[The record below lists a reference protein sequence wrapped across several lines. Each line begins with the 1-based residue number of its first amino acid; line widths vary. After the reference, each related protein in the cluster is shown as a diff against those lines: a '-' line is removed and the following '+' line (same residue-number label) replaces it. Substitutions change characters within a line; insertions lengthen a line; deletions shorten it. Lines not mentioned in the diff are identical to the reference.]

1 VHRFRRIAGILF
13 AGAWLSVTYAQNS
26 ATDEAPPRTQQAGA
40 SASPEKLIVTVGKS
54 MIIDSP
60 VNIQRISYADAT
72 LVEAVAVGPK
82 EVLLNG
88 KAAGETS
95 LIIWQ
100 QGGTR
105 LLYDLTV
112 RLSTNKLDIV
122 RQQIAR
128 DFPNDDINVTF
139 ENDTAFVRGSVK
151 DVTAAERVMAMVATL
166 GGKPPINL
174 LRVQVPPVETQIL
187 LKVRFAN
194 VDRSAQQDL
203 GISFAS
209 GAFNQATQIG
219 TGQFAGPQIT
229 NGVVSISD
237 ALNVLLFRK
246 DINLAATI
254 KALESKA
261 LLETLA
267 EPNVLAIN
275 GKVASFVSGGEFP
288 YPMVQGGAVGSVTI
302 AFREYGIRINFLPKI
317 TPRGTIQLQVTP
329 EVSALDFAN
338 AVAFQGFT
346 IPALTTRRVNT
357 EVELESGQSFMIA
370 GLLDNSMTESLNK
383 IPGLSS
389 IPLFGKLFQSRER
402 KRSNTELLVL
412 VTPEVVRPL
421 PAGQPAPMLHMP
433 YSFMEP
439 NSDFPMHHPSI
450 DKTGPVPVKPPSE
463 TMPLEELIQQ
473 RREGQPPP
481 QPTMPQMMLVPMP
494 AAPSAAQGQAPVAS
508 APAPT
513 PTAGGTGK

>member
-1 VHRFRRIAGILF
+1 MFRFRRSASILF
-13 AGAWLSVTYAQNS
+13 ATAWLSVAYAQNS
-26 ATDEAPPRTQQAGA
+26 NGDEAPPRTQQAGA
-40 SASPEKLIVTVGKS
+40 SAAPEKLIVTVGKS

-88 KAAGETS
+88 KAPGETS

-112 RLSTNKLDIV
+112 RHATNKLDAV

-128 DFPNDDINVTF
+128 DFPNDEINITY

-151 DVTAAERVMAMVATL
+151 NITAADRVMAIVSTL
-166 GGKPPINL
+166 GGKPVNL
-174 LRVQVPPVETQIL
+174 LRVEVPPVETQVL

-194 VDRSAQQDL
+194 VDRGASQDL
-203 GISFAS
+203 GFSLAS

-219 TGQFAGPQIT
+219 TGQYSGPQIT
-229 NGVVSISD
+229 SGTISVSD
-237 ALNVLLFRK
+237 ALNILLFRK

-254 KALESKA
+254 KALESKR

-275 GKVASFVSGGEFP
+275 GKPASFVSGGEFP

-317 TPRGTIQLQVTP
+317 TPRGTIQLQVSP

-338 AVAFQGFT
+338 AVTFQGFT
-346 IPALTTRRVNT
+346 IPALSTRRVNT

-370 GLLDNSMTESLNK
+370 GLLDNTMTETLNK
-383 IPGLSS
+383 IPGLAN
-389 IPLFGKLFQSRER
+389 IPLFGKLFQSRAIA
-402 KRSNTELLVL
+402 KNNTELLVL
-412 VTPEVVRPL
+412 VTPEVVRPI
-421 PAGQPAPMLHMP
+421 PAGQQMPMLHWP
-433 YSFMEP
+433 RPFMEP
-439 NSDFPMHHPSI
+439 NSDIPMHQPGM

-463 TMPLEELIQQ
+463 TMPLEDLIQQ
-473 RREGQPPP
+473 RREGQPAPP
-481 QPTMPQMMLVPMP
+481 ATLPQMMLVPLP
-494 AAPSAAQGQAPVAS
+494 AGAATGQT
-508 APAPT
+508 PATPT
-513 PTAGGTGK
+513 PTPTTGGTGK